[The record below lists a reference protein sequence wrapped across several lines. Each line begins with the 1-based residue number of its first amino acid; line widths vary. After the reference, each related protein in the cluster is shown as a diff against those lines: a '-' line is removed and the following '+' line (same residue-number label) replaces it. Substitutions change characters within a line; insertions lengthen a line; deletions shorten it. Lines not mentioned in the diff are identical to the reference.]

1 MKNILTYGTFDSL
14 HWGHIKLLKKAKEM
28 GDYLYV
34 GVSTDEFNEIKGKK
48 SIFNEIERVKL
59 LEDVPYV
66 DEIIMEND
74 WAQKE
79 KDIEK
84 YGIDILVMGEDWEG
98 EFNDLP
104 CKVVYLPRTEGIS
117 TNKIKQ
123 RCLRRVI

>member
-59 LEDVPYV
+59 LEDVSYV

>member
-117 TNKIKQ
+117 TSKIKQ

>member
-1 MKNILTYGTFDSL
+1 MKNILTYGTFDAL
-14 HWGHIKLLKKAKEM
+14 HWGHIKLLKRAKEM

-74 WAQKE
+74 WEQKE